1 MEVNA
6 NYNVSSSHSCRSFCR
21 SENRF
26 KFTGV
31 MDNILEMSQFMNLSD
46 DVLYMLDEM
55 GDARTEASE
64 NDVTCEEMYS
74 DCPAT
79 TIISL
84 RQQLLSLVL

>member
-1 MEVNA
+1 MLNI
-6 NYNVSSSHSCRSFCR
+6 CR

>member
-1 MEVNA
+1 
-6 NYNVSSSHSCRSFCR
+6 
-21 SENRF
+21 
-26 KFTGV
+26 
-31 MDNILEMSQFMNLSD
+31 MNLSD